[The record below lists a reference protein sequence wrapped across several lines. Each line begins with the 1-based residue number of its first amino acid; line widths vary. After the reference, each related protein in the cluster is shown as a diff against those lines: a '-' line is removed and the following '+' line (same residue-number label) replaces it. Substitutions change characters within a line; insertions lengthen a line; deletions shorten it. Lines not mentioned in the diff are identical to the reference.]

1 MGKKEAL
8 EYIDSKA
15 ELVTE
20 VSDKIWGYAELSLM
34 EHQSSELYVEVLKKE
49 GFQVET
55 PVCGIETAY
64 IASYGSGKPIIGILA
79 EYDAL
84 SGLSQEAGAVER
96 KEVIPGGHGHGCG
109 HNMLGAGAMA
119 AGLGVKHYL
128 EEKGE
133 GSGTVK
139 FYGCPG
145 EEGAASKAFMAKEGV
160 FNELDAA
167 LTWHPGTA
175 NEVTSGTCNSCI
187 QTEYQFTGLASHAAG
202 APELGRS
209 ALDAV
214 ELMNIGVQFLRE
226 HMSDECRI
234 HYSITDTGG
243 QSPNV
248 VQPKAQVLYMVRA
261 KLMKDAMKLQAR
273 VDKIAEAAGMM
284 TETTVKKKFID
295 GCSNTVPNKTLEQ
308 LLYRNFDQV
317 GVPSYTEAELEFAKK
332 LNDSCELAKEGLPGS
347 MVDESF
353 EAQEFVDQASC
364 HGTKAMND
372 FLIPYIYSEK
382 MRAGS
387 TDVGDVSWNTPTAQ
401 IRVACF
407 TANAPGHSWQNVS
420 CGATSIG
427 HKGVL
432 AAGKVL
438 AGAAIDLMENTEL
451 LAEARAEFEKKTKGG
466 YDCPIPDGAKPVL
479 AGEQM

>member
-96 KEVIPGGHGHGCG
+96 KEVVPGGHGHGCG

-119 AGLGVKHYL
+119 AALAVKHYL

-234 HYSITDTGG
+234 HYSLQIQAASPPTWCSLRRRCSTWYG
-243 QSPNV
+243 QS
-248 VQPKAQVLYMVRA
+248 
-261 KLMKDAMKLQAR
+261 
-273 VDKIAEAAGMM
+273 
-284 TETTVKKKFID
+284 
-295 GCSNTVPNKTLEQ
+295 S
-308 LLYRNFDQV
+308 
-317 GVPSYTEAELEFAKK
+317 
-332 LNDSCELAKEGLPGS
+332 
-347 MVDESF
+347 
-353 EAQEFVDQASC
+353 
-364 HGTKAMND
+364 
-372 FLIPYIYSEK
+372 
-382 MRAGS
+382 
-387 TDVGDVSWNTPTAQ
+387 
-401 IRVACF
+401 
-407 TANAPGHSWQNVS
+407 
-420 CGATSIG
+420 
-427 HKGVL
+427 
-432 AAGKVL
+432 
-438 AGAAIDLMENTEL
+438 
-451 LAEARAEFEKKTKGG
+451 
-466 YDCPIPDGAKPVL
+466 
-479 AGEQM
+479 